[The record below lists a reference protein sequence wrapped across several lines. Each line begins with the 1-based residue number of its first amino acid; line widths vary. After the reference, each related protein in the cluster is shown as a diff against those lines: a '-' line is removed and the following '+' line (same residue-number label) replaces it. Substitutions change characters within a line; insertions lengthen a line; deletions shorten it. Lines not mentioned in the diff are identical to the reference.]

1 MAFVMSSLMEDFLSK
16 LVFNLSSDKIIDIV
30 ETDFMQDIYSIDN
43 ANTLCILNQI
53 LTQIETEG
61 TSRVPS
67 SAQKIHSLYEK
78 FSNAVREEY
87 LDCLKKNDRH
97 KLI

>member
-1 MAFVMSSLMEDFLSK
+1 MAFVMFSLMEDFLSK

-78 FSNAVREEY
+78 FSNSVREEY